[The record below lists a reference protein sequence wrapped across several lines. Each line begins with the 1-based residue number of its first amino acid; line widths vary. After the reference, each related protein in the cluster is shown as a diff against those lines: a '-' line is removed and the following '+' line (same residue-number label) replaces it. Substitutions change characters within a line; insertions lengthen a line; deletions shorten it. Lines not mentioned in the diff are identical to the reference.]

1 MIFNIVPASV
11 GQDYRQLLSSD
22 SQPLRVVAVDIAAE
36 TGLTFNEQEQILCGQ
51 PLTIGQ
57 YALVI
62 YYQLII
68 ENQYSTIKTSH
79 SQLIINPDPR
89 SLWKNI
95 PSNNQEIYA
104 KPDSLS
110 QSLHNAQFNI
120 LAASQRGRSHAHKG
134 QFREDDF
141 FIAQGENWQLAI
153 VADGAGSA
161 KYSRYGS
168 WLICQTMG
176 AFLTHVLNRPIP
188 LYMVD
193 MNVELWGAL
202 GEAVCALED
211 EAVAQQT
218 DVKDYASTVLA
229 VLCYFDSQQ
238 QDYVYWTVAVG
249 DGAIALYQPQT
260 EQIQLLNT
268 PDTGDYAGE
277 TRFLSNDSL
286 MQNNILNCYRCQAFQ
301 PCLLMTDGVSD
312 AFFDSDNALKNA
324 KAWQY
329 LWQFLQQQNALAD
342 ENALLA
348 CLDFWSKGNHDD
360 RTLVAILEQ

>member
-51 PLTIGQ
+51 PLTVGQ

-110 QSLHNAQFNI
+110 QSLHNAHYKI

-141 FIAQGENWQLAI
+141 FIAQGENWHLAI

-161 KYSRYGS
+161 KYSRHG
-168 WLICQTMG
+168 
-176 AFLTHVLNRPIP
+176 
-188 LYMVD
+188 
-193 MNVELWGAL
+193 
-202 GEAVCALED
+202 
-211 EAVAQQT
+211 
-218 DVKDYASTVLA
+218 
-229 VLCYFDSQQ
+229 
-238 QDYVYWTVAVG
+238 
-249 DGAIALYQPQT
+249 
-260 EQIQLLNT
+260 
-268 PDTGDYAGE
+268 
-277 TRFLSNDSL
+277 
-286 MQNNILNCYRCQAFQ
+286 
-301 PCLLMTDGVSD
+301 
-312 AFFDSDNALKNA
+312 
-324 KAWQY
+324 
-329 LWQFLQQQNALAD
+329 
-342 ENALLA
+342 
-348 CLDFWSKGNHDD
+348 
-360 RTLVAILEQ
+360 

>member
-1 MIFNIVPASV
+1 MVFSLVPASV
-11 GQDYRQLLSSD
+11 GQRYFQRLSND
-22 SQPLRVVAVDIAAE
+22 VQQVHVVAVDIAPE

-104 KPDSLS
+104 KPDSRS
-110 QSLHNAQFNI
+110 QSLHNAHYKI

-161 KYSRYGS
+161 QYSRYGS

-176 AFLTHVLNRPIP
+176 SFLTQILSRPIP
-188 LYMVD
+188 VD
-193 MNVELWGAL
+193 RQDINLELKGAL
-202 GEAVCALED
+202 AEAICAIEH
-211 EAVAQQT
+211 EAQHQQT
-218 DVKDYASTVLA
+218 PVKDYASTVLI
-229 VLCYFDSQQ
+229 VLCYFDNQKKE
-238 QDYVYWTVAVG
+238 YVYWTVAIG
-249 DGAIALYQPQT
+249 DGAIALYSPQT
-260 EQIQLLNT
+260 QQVSLLNM
-268 PDTGDYAGE
+268 PDSGDYAGE
-277 TRFLSNDSL
+277 TRFLSDSNF
-286 MQNNILNCYRCQAFQ
+286 MQSPITNYCTKEFV

-312 AFFDSDNALKNA
+312 AFFDSDNALNCDQ
-324 KAWQY
+324 AWQY
-329 LWQFLQQQNALAD
+329 LWQYLQQHQALD
-342 ENALLA
+342 DDKNLLS

-360 RTLVAILEQ
+360 RTLVVILEK

>member
-11 GQDYRQLLSSD
+11 GQDYRQLLTND
-22 SQPLRVVAVDIAAE
+22 SQQLRVVAVDIAAE

-104 KPDSLS
+104 KPDSRS
-110 QSLHNAQFNI
+110 QSLHNAHYKI

-161 KYSRYGS
+161 KYSRHGS

-176 AFLTHVLNRPIP
+176 NFLQQILSRPIAI
-188 LYMVD
+188 
-193 MNVELWGAL
+193 ELQDIRFEVRGAL
-202 GEAVCALED
+202 GEALCAIEE
-211 EAVAQQT
+211 EAEKQQAQ
-218 DVKDYASTVLA
+218 VKDYASTVLV
-229 VLCYFDSQQ
+229 VLCYFDNQQ
-238 QDYVYWTVAVG
+238 QEYVYWTVAIG
-249 DGAIALYQPQT
+249 DGAIALYSPQR
-260 EQIQLLNT
+260 QQVSLLNI
-268 PDTGDYAGE
+268 PDSGDYAGE
-277 TRFLSNDSL
+277 TRFLTAESL
-286 MQNNILNCYRCQAFQ
+286 ALAQIKQYSQANFW
-301 PCLLMTDGVSD
+301 PCLLMTDGISD

>member
-1 MIFNIVPASV
+1 MVFTLVPASV
-11 GQDYRQLLSSD
+11 GQRYFQRLSND
-22 SQPLRVVAVDIAAE
+22 VEQVHVVAVDIAAE
-36 TGLTFNEQEQILCGQ
+36 TGLIFNAQEQALVGL
-51 PLTIGQ
+51 PSVVGQ
-57 YALVI
+57 YT
-62 YYQLII
+62 LII
-68 ENQYSTIKTSH
+68 SYQIVIEGQYSSTKTSH
-79 SQLIINPDPR
+79 SQLVINPDPR

-95 PSNNQEIYA
+95 PSDQQQLYA
-104 KPDSLS
+104 KPDSRC
-110 QSLHNAQFNI
+110 QSLCNQSYNI
-120 LAASQRGRSHAHKG
+120 LAASQRGRAHAHKG

-141 FIAQGENWQLAI
+141 FIAQSENWQLAI

-161 KYSRYGS
+161 QYSRYGS

-176 AFLTHVLNRPIP
+176 NFLTQILSRPIP
-188 LYMVD
+188 IGMQEIEVKLK
-193 MNVELWGAL
+193 GAL
-202 GEAVCALED
+202 GEAVCAI
-211 EAVAQQT
+211 EAAAQAQQAQ
-218 DVKDYASTVLA
+218 VKDYASTVLA
-229 VLCYFDSQQ
+229 VLCYFDAKQQ
-238 QDYVYWTVAVG
+238 QYVYKTLAIG

-260 EQIQLLNT
+260 AQAQLLNM
-268 PDTGDYAGE
+268 PDSGEYAGE
-277 TRFLSNDSL
+277 TCFVDAQSL
-286 MQNNILNCYRCQAFQ
+286 VVAQVKHYSQAEFW

>member
-22 SQPLRVVAVDIAAE
+22 SQPLRVVAVDIAPE

-104 KPDSLS
+104 KPDSRS
-110 QSLHNAQFNI
+110 QSLHNAHYKI

-161 KYSRYGS
+161 KYSRHGS

-176 AFLTHVLNRPIP
+176 KFLQHVLSRPIAIG
-188 LYMVD
+188 LQD
-193 MNVELWGAL
+193 IKLEFRGAL
-202 GEAVCALED
+202 GAALCAIED
-211 EAVAQQT
+211 EAEHQQALI
-218 DVKDYASTVLA
+218 KDYASTILA
-229 VLCYFDSQQ
+229 VLFYFDNQKQ
-238 QDYVYWTVAVG
+238 EYIYWAVAIG
-249 DGAIALYQPQT
+249 DGAIALYSPQT
-260 EQIQLLNT
+260 QQVSLLNM
-268 PDTGDYAGE
+268 PDSGDYAGE
-277 TRFLSNDSL
+277 TRFLTAESL
-286 MQNNILNCYRCQAFQ
+286 AIAQIKHYRQAEFW

-312 AFFDSDNALKNA
+312 AFFDSDNALKSHQ
-324 KAWQY
+324 AWQY
-329 LWQFLQQQNALAD
+329 LWQFLQQQNALTD
-342 ENALLA
+342 EKLLLT

-360 RTLVAILEQ
+360 RTLVVILEQ